1 MRERVTAEARP
12 WLAPVV
18 PGRAFVSRVKGEVAV
33 AGAPTVSE
41 LTDDQR
47 LGPLHDVMSVPVA
60 HAESLV
66 TR

>member
-1 MRERVTAEARP
+1 MAGPGCARP
-12 WLAPVV
+12 S
-18 PGRAFVSRVKGEVAV
+18 VSRVKGEVAV